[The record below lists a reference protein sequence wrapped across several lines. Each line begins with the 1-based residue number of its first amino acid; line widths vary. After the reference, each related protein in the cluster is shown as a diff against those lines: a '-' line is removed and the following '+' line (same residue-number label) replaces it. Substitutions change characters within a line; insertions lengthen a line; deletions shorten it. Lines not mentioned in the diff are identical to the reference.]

1 MCCIKE
7 VEAMSKTI
15 SLNCTVACSR
25 HLPLTSNVTELP
37 HDVSFEDHSK
47 KLLQQI
53 LASSKHF
60 SFLLLPA
67 LFGLSQLETLV
78 DRNFL
83 EVINLQH
90 HSFFQ
95 GTI

>member
-1 MCCIKE
+1 MCCIR
-7 VEAMSKTI
+7 VGEAMSKTA
-15 SLNCTVACSR
+15 SLSCTMAYSR
-25 HLPLTSNVTELP
+25 HLPLTSNETELP

-60 SFLLLPA
+60 SFLQFPSLFSLSLL
-67 LFGLSQLETLV
+67 GTLV
-78 DRNFL
+78 DRNFV
-83 EVINLQH
+83 EVTNLQH
-90 HSFFQ
+90 HSFCQ

>member
-1 MCCIKE
+1 MCCIRE
-7 VEAMSKTI
+7 VEAMSKTV

-25 HLPLTSNVTELP
+25 HLPLTSNETKFH
-37 HDVSFEDHSK
+37 HDVSSKDHNMR
-47 KLLQQI
+47 LLQQI